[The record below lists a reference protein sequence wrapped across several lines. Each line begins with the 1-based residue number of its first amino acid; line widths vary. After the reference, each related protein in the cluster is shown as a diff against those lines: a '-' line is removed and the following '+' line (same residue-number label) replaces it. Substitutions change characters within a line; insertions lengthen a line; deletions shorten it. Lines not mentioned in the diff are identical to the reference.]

1 MNLYSCASYA
11 MTNLVE
17 IWYGSFQ
24 SNAVEQLWVFFK
36 FSAFQSVNE
45 VLPISYTCMCVYI
58 YIYIYI
64 YIYKT
69 CTTYVT
75 GGAHDFLSY
84 Y

>member
-1 MNLYSCASYA
+1 MDHFKVMLWSSY
-11 MTNLVE
+11 E
-17 IWYGSFQ
+17 F
-24 SNAVEQLWVFFK
+24 FFK

-45 VLPISYTCMCVYI
+45 VLPISYTCMCVYK